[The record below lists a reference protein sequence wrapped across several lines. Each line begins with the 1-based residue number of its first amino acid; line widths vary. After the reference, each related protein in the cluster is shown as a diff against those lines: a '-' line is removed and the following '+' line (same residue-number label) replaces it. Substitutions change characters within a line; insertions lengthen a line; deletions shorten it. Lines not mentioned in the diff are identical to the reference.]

1 MNGDGARGNGAVARE
16 NFESKVYH
24 FIGDRLHDICACGNA
39 RRKVPSFN
47 FFSKTLVTVRPKITL
62 LGDSITQRA
71 FLPGQWGARLA
82 AHYDRTAD
90 VELRGYAGYNSA
102 WIKAVVP
109 TLLAHPVAPA
119 LVVVQMGTN
128 DSVHPAPVRGYDKT
142 ASRQHVPIA
151 AYKANLTEI
160 IRLIRECG
168 DGSTRILLMTPPPI
182 ADERRMQFEGT
193 DILCEDG
200 RERGVLWSDATV
212 EQYVVACQHVAR
224 KERIPI
230 LNLYAE
236 FKQARAH
243 TMSRLCLDAQARHES
258 PLHRRL
264 RTPRARGPRLALLR
278 PTCAARRARTRT
290 DDRLA

>member
-1 MNGDGARGNGAVARE
+1 
-16 NFESKVYH
+16 
-24 FIGDRLHDICACGNA
+24 
-39 RRKVPSFN
+39 
-47 FFSKTLVTVRPKITL
+47 
-62 LGDSITQRA
+62 
-71 FLPGQWGARLA
+71 
-82 AHYDRTAD
+82 
-90 VELRGYAGYNSA
+90 
-102 WIKAVVP
+102 
-109 TLLAHPVAPA
+109 VAPA